1 MAEHNDPPQEP
12 TLPSSKRKSDLDLQD
27 LPSKIPKLDLKE
39 NDDKD
44 LQNDHEGEND
54 EREEDRKGKGIMRD
68 DKGKGKMILE
78 EEEDDDD
85 DDDSDDGGDSDDDGS
100 DFSDDPLMEVDLNNI
115 LPSRTRG
122 RTASS
127 GVRIDGD
134 SGNAAAAASAA
145 GISDDDSDS
154 DDSDAWFLQRLVR
167 VLEGNRNGLVLLLTS
182 KKKEMFLVFSFLWA
196 QCGFFLFRDTSR
208 IELCKCK
215 IVFFFFIFLCLL
227 GR

>member
-145 GISDDDSDS
+145 GISDDDSDN
-154 DDSDAWFLQRLVR
+154 D
-167 VLEGNRNGLVLLLTS
+167 
-182 KKKEMFLVFSFLWA
+182 
-196 QCGFFLFRDTSR
+196 
-208 IELCKCK
+208 
-215 IVFFFFIFLCLL
+215 
-227 GR
+227 